1 MNRLGGKRII
11 PITEIRG
18 FSFSLFE
25 MMKPVRNKNKD
36 RRFVCP
42 KKRKRTD
49 TVACPHMN
57 GIIHK
62 MLFVYN
68 LNLFVQFVNLRL
80 KLGHL
85 LFHLAHTLLA
95 LGQLL
100 VDAFRLLEFLY
111 RILCLLYSACRI
123 GCRTFCC
130 SLKLSTVAAFW
141 EKPVM
146 ADKDIIPIN
155 SNFFI
160 LKNILNSHCKNTY
173 FFYHTS
179 NIPHI
184 F

>member
-1 MNRLGGKRII
+1 
-11 PITEIRG
+11 
-18 FSFSLFE
+18 
-25 MMKPVRNKNKD
+25 MKPVRNKNKD
-36 RRFVCP
+36 RHLVCP

-62 MLFVYN
+62 MLFVNN

-85 LFHLAHTLLA
+85 LFHLALTLLA

-123 GCRTFCC
+123 GCREI
-130 SLKLSTVAAFW
+130 SR
-141 EKPVM
+141 
-146 ADKDIIPIN
+146 
-155 SNFFI
+155 
-160 LKNILNSHCKNTY
+160 
-173 FFYHTS
+173 S
-179 NIPHI
+179 NICVGIDAGSLSAESIVIRFLLFVIELELVQFCSQVKYFLLFP
-184 F
+184 